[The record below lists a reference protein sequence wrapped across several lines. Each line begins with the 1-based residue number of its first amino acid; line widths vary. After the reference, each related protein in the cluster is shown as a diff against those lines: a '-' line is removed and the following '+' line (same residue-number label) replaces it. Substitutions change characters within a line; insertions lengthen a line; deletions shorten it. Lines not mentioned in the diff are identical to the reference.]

1 MSGGAAV
8 APLPVL
14 RVDAGEAELP
24 ELSALPPEAAQA
36 VERYAAQIDLSQPAA
51 YGARCQQE
59 LGTFVTL
66 ALEQMAQA
74 DPTPVTGALD
84 ALCDAVRDAD
94 PVRAARGLL
103 SRLLGGTWAV
113 RRAYR
118 RAAPQ
123 VSARADELSDLRV
136 RLLRDQ
142 ALLRRLL
149 EKNEALYRRLAGYV
163 VCGRQRLR
171 MQGAG
176 EERERFARRL
186 SDLELTRTASLQLTA
201 QLRLLLGAEET
212 ASERIEATLRTTIPL
227 WRAQMMVA
235 LGLSNAREAARLD
248 EATRRALEPQLRAG
262 ARHLSRAARTGALR
276 EAAAQGEAV
285 TRALQEARGALLLAA
300 GETARARATQAA
312 QTPAPQ
318 TPAPQTPT
326 S

>member
-1 MSGGAAV
+1 
-8 APLPVL
+8 
-14 RVDAGEAELP
+14 
-24 ELSALPPEAAQA
+24 
-36 VERYAAQIDLSQPAA
+36 AAQIDLSQPAA

-84 ALCDAVRDAD
+84 ALCDAVRAAD

-103 SRLLGGTWAV
+103 PRLLGGTWAV

-186 SDLELTRTASLQLTA
+186 SDL
-201 QLRLLLGAEET
+201 
-212 ASERIEATLRTTIPL
+212 
-227 WRAQMMVA
+227 
-235 LGLSNAREAARLD
+235 
-248 EATRRALEPQLRAG
+248 
-262 ARHLSRAARTGALR
+262 
-276 EAAAQGEAV
+276 
-285 TRALQEARGALLLAA
+285 
-300 GETARARATQAA
+300 
-312 QTPAPQ
+312 
-318 TPAPQTPT
+318 
-326 S
+326 